1 MPTTQLY
8 PAPQHDASARWYL
21 TNPYRGVAIGL
32 TILVGWFG
40 LLAFLLNY
48 TIDWT
53 NPLTYLLV
61 LLQTHLYTGMFIT
74 AHDAIHGVVA
84 PTNRRLNDAIGWV
97 ATTLFAFNN
106 YAKLTKGHHLHHKH
120 AATDHDPDF
129 HRGNANILLWFL
141 AFARSY
147 VTIWQVLLMA
157 LTYNVL
163 KIWFPMENLILYW
176 MVPAILST
184 FQLFFFGT
192 YLPHRGDHENPPHN
206 ARSQSLNHVWAFVSC
221 YFFGYHFE
229 HHDQPYLPWWK
240 LAAAR
245 ESNGL

>member
-1 MPTTQLY
+1 MTTPAQY
-8 PAPQHDASARWYL
+8 PIPNQATAARWYL
-21 TNPYRGVAIGL
+21 THPYRGVAIGL
-32 TILVGWFG
+32 TILASWFG
-40 LLAFLLNY
+40 LLAFLLNHE
-48 TIDWT
+48 IDWT

-106 YAKLTKGHHLHHKH
+106 YAKLSKGHHLHHKH
-120 AATDHDPDF
+120 AATDHDPDY
-129 HRGNANILLWFL
+129 HRGNANIGLWFL

-192 YLPHRGDHENPPHN
+192 YLPHRGDHDNPPHN
-206 ARSQSLNHVWAFVSC
+206 ARSQGLNHVWAFVSC

-240 LAAAR
+240 LAEAR
-245 ESNGL
+245 ENNGL